1 MAIYR
6 VHIPAD
12 GADSASVAERASFL
26 REGFEWA
33 GLLFGPVW
41 LLARGLWRA
50 LALWCVAAL
59 VVYLAISYGRLTD
72 SAASWLYLLS
82 AFFIG
87 LEGQNVAAAAAE
99 RRGLRLVD
107 IVAGPDRD
115 AAERG
120 FFSRWLAAAPPAPAP
135 AARPSAP
142 IGEGHV
148 IGLFPEAG
156 G

>member
-1 MAIYR
+1 MSPPRRPNA
-6 VHIPAD
+6 
-12 GADSASVAERASFL
+12 GAS
-26 REGFEWA
+26 
-33 GLLFGPVW
+33 GLS
-41 LLARGLWRA
+41 
-50 LALWCVAAL
+50 
-59 VVYLAISYGRLTD
+59 IS
-72 SAASWLYLLS
+72 W
-82 AFFIG
+82 
-87 LEGQNVAAAAAE
+87 
-99 RRGLRLVD
+99 
-107 IVAGPDRD
+107 PD